1 MGLLISLL
9 LFSGLLTESANKQ
22 EGCLTNEQWIA
33 AMVLVPL
40 LFMGGLAEIAY
51 FDWPYIF
58 QPLVALTESK

>member
-1 MGLLISLL
+1 
-9 LFSGLLTESANKQ
+9 
-22 EGCLTNEQWIA
+22 
-33 AMVLVPL
+33 MVLVPL